1 MLFFVCI
8 IIVVYQSSGNISYV
22 TEYSEENLE
31 HQNSISKYQSN
42 DVLFQFIDTLE
53 LKLFSRADGN
63 GDGFID
69 RNELYNVTRDGF
81 WMEGIS
87 LP

>member
-1 MLFFVCI
+1 MLIFCI
-8 IIVVYQSSGNISYV
+8 IILWYLSSWNISYV
-22 TEYSEENLE
+22 TENSEENLE

-53 LKLFSRADGN
+53 LTLFSRADGN

-69 RNELYNVTRDGF
+69 RNELYDVTRDGF
-81 WMEGIS
+81 GMEGIK

>member
-1 MLFFVCI
+1 MLIFCI
-8 IIVVYQSSGNISYV
+8 IILWYLSSWNISYV
-22 TEYSEENLE
+22 TENSKENLE

-53 LKLFSRADGN
+53 LTLFSRADGN

-69 RNELYNVTRDGF
+69 RNELYDVTRDGF
-81 WMEGIS
+81 GMEGIK

>member
-1 MLFFVCI
+1 MLFFSI
-8 IIVVYQSSGNISYV
+8 IILLHQSSWNISYV
-22 TEYSEENLE
+22 TENSEENLE

-53 LKLFSRADGN
+53 LTLFSRADGN

-69 RNELYNVTRDGF
+69 RNELYDVTRDGF
-81 WMEGIS
+81 GMEGIK

>member
-1 MLFFVCI
+1 MLIFWI
-8 IIVVYQSSGNISYV
+8 IILLYQSSWNISYV
-22 TEYSEENLE
+22 TENSEENLE

-42 DVLFQFIDTLE
+42 DALFQFIDTLE
-53 LKLFSRADGN
+53 LTLFSRADGN

-69 RNELYNVTRDGF
+69 RNEFYNVTRDGF
-81 WMEGIS
+81 WMEGIK

>member
-1 MLFFVCI
+1 MQFFSI
-8 IIVVYQSSGNISYV
+8 IILWYQSSWNISYV
-22 TEYSEENLE
+22 TENSAENLE

-42 DVLFQFIDTLE
+42 DVLFQYIDTLE
-53 LKLFSRADGN
+53 LTLFSRADGN

-81 WMEGIS
+81 GMEGIK